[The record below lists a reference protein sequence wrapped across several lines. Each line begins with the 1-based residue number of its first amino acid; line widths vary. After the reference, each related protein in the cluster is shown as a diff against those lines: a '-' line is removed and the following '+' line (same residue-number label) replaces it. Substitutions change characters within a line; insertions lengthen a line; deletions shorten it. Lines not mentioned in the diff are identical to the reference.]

1 MKRINLLFT
10 VFLII
15 SSTLLGQNFKVKAG
29 GIQTFNFEDKGGRN
43 QITFFSTT
51 PLEDITGTA
60 NGISGTV
67 NFNLSDF
74 ANTLKGKITVSVAS
88 MATGIKLRDEHL
100 RSANWLNA
108 LKFPDITFEIKSVEN
123 VKQLADNKLEF
134 KVRGTFT
141 LHGITK
147 EIIADTEATYLDENE
162 QTQKRAPGDL
172 LGIRS
177 KFNVKLSDY
186 GVNNQ
191 VIGNKVAENIEVSVN
206 IVGSNK

>member
-1 MKRINLLFT
+1 MKKLNLLFMAL
-10 VFLII
+10 LII
-15 SSTLLGQNFKVKAG
+15 SSTLLGQNFKVRASGEQK
-29 GIQTFNFEDKGGRN
+29 FNFEDKGGRN
-43 QITFFSTT
+43 QVTFFSTT

-67 NFNLSDF
+67 TFNLSDF
-74 ANTLKGKITVSVAS
+74 TNSLKGKIIVSVSS

-108 LKFPDITFEIKSVEN
+108 SKFPDIVFEIKSVEN
-123 VKQLADNKLEF
+123 VKQSSDNKLEF
-134 KVRGTFT
+134 KVRGNFT

-147 EIIADTEATYLDENE
+147 EIIADSEATYLDENE

>member
-1 MKRINLLFT
+1 MKKLNLLFMAL
-10 VFLII
+10 LII
-15 SSTLLGQNFKVKAG
+15 SSTLLGQNFKVRASGEQK
-29 GIQTFNFEDKGGRN
+29 FNFEDKGGRN
-43 QITFFSTT
+43 QVTFFSTT

-67 NFNLSDF
+67 TFNLSDF
-74 ANTLKGKITVSVAS
+74 TNSLKGKIIVSVSS

-108 LKFPDITFEIKSVEN
+108 SKFPDIVFEIKSVEN
-123 VKQLADNKLEF
+123 FKQSSDNKLEF
-134 KVRGTFT
+134 KVRGNFT

-147 EIIADTEATYLDENE
+147 EIIADSEATYLDENE